1 MPLQLPIEEVLSTAA
16 APPVERAQV
25 LGRSRQDRPIHGYRF
40 GSGPLRISL
49 LAGSHA
55 DEPVGPELLRRLV
68 SYLDELPI
76 TAHPLTAATWYIVP
90 HVNPDGEAANRPWSG
105 ELVAAKDH
113 RGEDDQG
120 YDLAAYLEGVSRE
133 PPGDDME
140 WGYPEVSDDGELED
154 ADELR
159 PENLAVTRF
168 LLGAGSPFHLH
179 ASLHSMAFAQGPW
192 FLLEPDWVDRTEDM
206 QRQLTER
213 VEAMGY
219 GLHDVD
225 RQGEKGFRRIAP
237 GFSTR
242 PDSRAMAAYFIGR
255 GEAETAALF
264 QPSSMELVRSLGG
277 DPLTLVSEMPL
288 FLVPPPGNEPQPGG
302 SDGPPNP
309 AGGTE
314 PRNRFLAW
322 AQQRLRQLSPQDF
335 RGEAEAYGIR
345 PMPLRD
351 QMRLQLAFLNA
362 GLAAV
367 TADELREQEDGED

>member
-1 MPLQLPIEEVLSTAA
+1 MPLQLPIEEVLSATT
-16 APPVERAQV
+16 APPAKRARI
-25 LGRSRQDRPIHGYRF
+25 LGHSRQNRPIHGYRF

-68 SYLDELPI
+68 TYLDGLPI
-76 TAHPLTAATWYIVP
+76 TAQPLTAASWYIVP

-105 ELVAAKDH
+105 ELVPVTDH
-113 RGEDDQG
+113 RGEPDQG

-140 WGYPEVSDDGELED
+140 WGYPEVTGDGDMED

-168 LLGAGSPFHLH
+168 LLAAGAPFHLH

-192 FLLEPDWVDRTEDM
+192 FLLEPDWVERTADLQEK
-206 QRQLTER
+206 LAER

-225 RQGEKGFRRIAP
+225 RQGEKGFRRIAA

-288 FLVPPPGNEPQPGG
+288 FLVPPPGGDRESANP
-302 SDGPPNP
+302 DVPPSP

-314 PRNRFLAW
+314 ARNRFLAW
-322 AQQRLRQLSPQDF
+322 AQRRLRQQSPESF
-335 RGEAEAYGIR
+335 RREAETHGIR
-345 PMPLRD
+345 PMPLSD

-367 TADELREQEDGED
+367 AAEELREQDEEE